1 MVFYPNSIN
10 LTWIVDHN
18 RSLSLNRRP
27 QYNGLD
33 LDDGLECKEAADI
46 FDECNRRF
54 EQPDCLEVIY
64 LIYHLSPIDLDSTVF
79 YDDGVFRFDQV
90 SFSLSHSTK
99 AASLF

>member
-10 LTWIVDHN
+10 LTWVGDHN
-18 RSLSLNRRP
+18 RSLSLNQRP

-33 LDDGLECKEAADI
+33 LDDNYECKEAAEI
-46 FDECNRRF
+46 FDECSQLY

-64 LIYHLSPIDLDSTVF
+64 LIYYLTPIDLDSTVF

-90 SFSLSHSTK
+90 
-99 AASLF
+99 